1 MLTAGANGCPSSSDT
16 NWTTIFA
23 AGLGGSG
30 SGSGTPWYTLTR
42 LGGGSKVAIF
52 SSQALDSA
60 TPISTED
67 HLSYPTLSDE
77 DILEAS
83 TSKIQQPRQ
92 TLQDRLYVGNLHP
105 GVDEYSLLQI
115 FSKFGKVTK
124 FDFLFHKTGLL
135 KGKPRGYAFVEYGS
149 KDDALKAMSAV
160 HDKLLR
166 GRKLVVTFAQQAPID
181 PGLGPSS
188 LKRKAMTESGRPTTL
203 SMIKSGMG
211 NRHEGM
217 EDKIAMMEA
226 KLRQMERSKS
236 NPNDHGSLP
245 YHASLPPKPLPSNST
260 LTRETSSFRTTQN
273 EPQRMRKPAPALPS
287 LPLIPQPAFEF
298 HNSKGLS
305 GTSRPANS
313 ASRKNAAFVGVKL
326 KKAKEKDEA
335 VSRPTDDAR

>member
-1 MLTAGANGCPSSSDT
+1 M
-16 NWTTIFA
+16 
-23 AGLGGSG
+23 
-30 SGSGTPWYTLTR
+30 
-42 LGGGSKVAIF
+42 
-52 SSQALDSA
+52 QALDSEESA
-60 TPISTED
+60 TPITTED

-77 DILEAS
+77 DIPEAS

-105 GVDEYSLLQI
+105 GVLSPANLFEVRE
-115 FSKFGKVTK
+115 VTK

-135 KGKPRGYAFVEYGS
+135 KGKPRGYAFVEYGN

-166 GRKLVVTFAQQAPID
+166 DRKLVVTFAQQAPID

-188 LKRKAMTESGRPTTL
+188 LKRRVMTESGRPTTL

-245 YHASLPPKPLPSNST
+245 YHASLPPKPLP
-260 LTRETSSFRTTQN
+260 E
-273 EPQRMRKPAPALPS
+273 PAPALPS
-287 LPLIPQPAFEF
+287 LPLIPQPAFEL

-313 ASRKNAAFVGVKL
+313 ASRENAAFVGVKL